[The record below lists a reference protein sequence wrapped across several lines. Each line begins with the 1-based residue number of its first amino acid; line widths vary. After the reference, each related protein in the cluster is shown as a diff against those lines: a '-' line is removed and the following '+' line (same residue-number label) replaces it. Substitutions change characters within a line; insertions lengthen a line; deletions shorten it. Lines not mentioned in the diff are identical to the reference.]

1 MKRVTPG
8 TVTIGV
14 LAILFGLAAAYG
26 ARRYLT
32 QPLTEPTAA
41 RPATVAVVVPRVNLP
56 KYARIRE
63 QDVDVAQ
70 VSPQIAPKGAVALK
84 SRALFRLTKVAVLA
98 GQPLLEENLY
108 PMGEVP
114 TLADQLAPGYRA
126 VTLSVDAGSA
136 LNGMIL
142 PESLVDINMT
152 VKGDRPE
159 LNGLTTLTVMRSVKV
174 LATSEAR
181 FSSGEERQT
190 SQLRNITVA
199 ATPEQANKLILAQRY
214 GSLSVTL
221 VSTKDPALTQ
231 LSDDR
236 AMVNPS
242 DLLGLLPIPAAE
254 EPVRKTAQIWRGGT
268 VKEVVF
274 DGEAVQEAENAT
286 ALAEGRE
293 PEQVVPA
300 SSQSSASA
308 DAKGSTSGDKSKSG
322 KACKNC
328 GKKGKSAST
337 GSEKRGEP
345 TAARPQPVAKPASAV
360 PTGLGAQ
367 RGGQTVEVQAR
378 ADQTGAADGGNN

>member
-32 QPLTEPTAA
+32 QPATGPRAA
-41 RPATVAVVVPRVNLP
+41 RPATVAIVVPRVNLP

-63 QDVDVAQ
+63 QDVDVAE
-70 VSPQIAPKGAVALK
+70 VSPQNAPKGAVALK
-84 SRALFRLTKVAVLA
+84 SRSLFRLTKVAVMA

-108 PMGEVP
+108 PIGEVP
-114 TLADQLAPGYRA
+114 TLADQLPPGYRA
-126 VTLSVDAGSA
+126 VTLSVDASSA

-181 FSSGEERQT
+181 FSTGEERQAG
-190 SQLRNITVA
+190 QLRNITVA
-199 ATPEQANKLILAQRY
+199 VTPEQANKLILAQRY

-221 VSTKDPALTQ
+221 VSTKDPALAQ

-254 EPVRKTAQIWRGGT
+254 EPVRKTAQIWRGGSM
-268 VKEVVF
+268 KEVVF
-274 DGEAVQEAENAT
+274 EGEAIQEAENAT
-286 ALAEGRE
+286 ALAEGRQ

-300 SSQSSASA
+300 SSKSSAPGA
-308 DAKGSTSGDKSKSG
+308 SGDKSKSG
-322 KACKNC
+322 KGCKNC

-337 GSEKRGEP
+337 GSQQRGEP
-345 TAARPQPVAKPASAV
+345 TAARPQPASKPASAV
-360 PTGLGAQ
+360 STSFGAQ
-367 RGGQTVEVQAR
+367 RAGQTVEVQAQ
-378 ADQTGAADGGNN
+378 AEQTGVADTAGNP

>member
-1 MKRVTPG
+1 
-8 TVTIGV
+8 
-14 LAILFGLAAAYG
+14 
-26 ARRYLT
+26 
-32 QPLTEPTAA
+32 
-41 RPATVAVVVPRVNLP
+41 
-56 KYARIRE
+56 
-63 QDVDVAQ
+63 
-70 VSPQIAPKGAVALK
+70 VALK
-84 SRALFRLTKVAVLA
+84 SRALFRLTKVAVMA

-181 FSSGEERQT
+181 FSSGEERQAG
-190 SQLRNITVA
+190 QLRNITVA
-199 ATPEQANKLILAQRY
+199 VTPEQANKLILAQRY

-221 VSTKDPALTQ
+221 VSTKDPALSQ

-254 EPVRKTAQIWRGGT
+254 EPVRKTAQIWRGGAMR
-268 VKEVVF
+268 EVVF
-274 DGEAVQEAENAT
+274 DGDSVQEAENAT
-286 ALAEGRE
+286 AQAEGRE

-300 SSQSSASA
+300 SSKSSAP
-308 DAKGSTSGDKSKSG
+308 GDKSKSG
-322 KACKNC
+322 KGCKNC

-337 GSEKRGEP
+337 GSQQRGEP
-345 TAARPQPVAKPASAV
+345 TAARPQPAAKPASAV
-360 PTGLGAQ
+360 PTGFGAQ
-367 RGGQTVEVQAR
+367 RGGQTVEVQAQ